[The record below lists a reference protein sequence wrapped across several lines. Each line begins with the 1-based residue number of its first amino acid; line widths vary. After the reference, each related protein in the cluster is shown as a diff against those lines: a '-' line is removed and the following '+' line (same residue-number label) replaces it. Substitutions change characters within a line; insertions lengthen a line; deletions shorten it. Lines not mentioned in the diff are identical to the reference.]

1 MEESLRI
8 HKPEMDGEARKERAL
23 AMLRAVELAEPERI
37 YASYP
42 HQLSGGQR
50 QRVMIA
56 AAMICSPSLL
66 IADEPTT
73 ALDVTVQLSIV
84 KLLAKLS
91 REQRTAILF
100 ISHDLSLVK
109 RLCGRIVV
117 MKDGRVV
124 EEGST
129 EQIYAHPRD
138 EYTRR
143 LIASIPEIRR
153 KKQIPEGKEGA
164 Q

>member
-1 MEESLRI
+1 
-8 HKPEMDGEARKERAL
+8 
-23 AMLRAVELAEPERI
+23 
-37 YASYP
+37 
-42 HQLSGGQR
+42 
-50 QRVMIA
+50 
-56 AAMICSPSLL
+56 
-66 IADEPTT
+66 
-73 ALDVTVQLSIV
+73 
-84 KLLAKLS
+84 
-91 REQRTAILF
+91 
-100 ISHDLSLVK
+100 
-109 RLCGRIVV
+109 

>member
-1 MEESLRI
+1 ME
-8 HKPEMDGEARKERAL
+8 
-23 AMLRAVELAEPERI
+23 MLRAVELPEPERI

-91 REQRTAILF
+91 REQKTAILF

-109 RLCGRIVV
+109 RLCERIVV

-129 EQIYAHPRD
+129 EQIYARPAD

-143 LIASIPEIRR
+143 LIASIPRIERRGRIR
-153 KKQIPEGKEGA
+153 EGEEGA
-164 Q
+164 R